1 MTRRIT
7 IARVLLVGLAIVTAV
22 SSCAQKTP
30 RIRLGG
36 EGQIQASAPTKRVAA
51 VYPERAKANKIQGSV
66 LLEIVIGTDGK
77 VIQTDIKKS
86 VPGLDE
92 AAVNAVR
99 QWEFKPTILNGKPAE
114 VITNVTISFA
124 LF

>member
-7 IARVLLVGLAIVTAV
+7 IARALLVALALVTAV

-36 EGQIQASAPTKRVAA
+36 EGQTEASAPTKRVAA
-51 VYPERAKANKIQGSV
+51 VYPEQAKADKIQGSV

-77 VIQTDIKKS
+77 VIQTAVKKS

-99 QWEFKPTILNGKPAE
+99 QWEYKPTIHNGKPAE
-114 VITNVTISFA
+114 VIVNVTVNFA
-124 LF
+124 LN